1 MKKRPFLLL
10 LLTINLATQAQ
21 PPARQPLTLWYK
33 QPASQW
39 VEALPIGNG
48 RLGGMVFGG
57 VETDH
62 IQFNEETLWSGGPR
76 ESQREGAA
84 TYLPQIRQLLADGK
98 QAEAEKLAQDKFM
111 GRQSNEADYTQKK
124 DAWFAHVRDVT
135 NKKMNPASTEFDDS
149 SWKTMNV
156 PTIDG
161 WEKAGPRQ
169 AGPRQAELEGL
180 DGAVWFRTSF
190 ELPQAWAGKAMV
202 LDLGRIRDQDFT
214 YLNGELIGTAEGI
227 AKNRRYTIPAAKLHV
242 GKNQLA
248 IQVINMFDKG
258 GFIGV
263 KTSEPTFVV
272 YPEGQQPTDGVPLSK
287 PFRYW
292 IQDDAPP
299 ASPRY
304 QADYQPFGDL
314 WLRFKGQSNV
324 TSYRRELNLSTA
336 LSRVT
341 YQANGVRFTR
351 EYLTSAPDQ
360 AMAVHLTAD
369 RPGQLSFEAS
379 LDSPH
384 TGFSVHKVDNQTIA
398 LSVQVRNGALKGE
411 SLLHIQT
418 QKGQISVSG
427 DKLIVS
433 GADEATLYLTAGTN
447 FKNYKDVS
455 GDPATMSQRPLQVL
469 RNKRFEAVKIAHSK
483 AYQTYFNT
491 LSLDLGYSANEQL
504 PTDERLQQF
513 EKSSDPSLISL
524 YLQYGR
530 YLLISSSGPGRFAGA
545 TPNQPANLQGIWN
558 DLLTPPWGSKYT
570 TNINLEMNYWPAEM
584 LNLSACHEPLFA
596 MIDELAESGRKTAK
610 AHYNARG
617 WVLHHNTDL
626 WRGTAPINASN
637 HGIWVSGGAW
647 VSHHLWEH
655 YRYTQDRA
663 FLQNRGY
670 PLMKDAARFFVDFL
684 VKDPKTGWFIS
695 TPSNSPEHG
704 GLVAGPTMDHQIIR
718 DLFKNCIAAS
728 EVLGTDAAFRD
739 TLKTMY
745 NQIAPNQIGKHG
757 QLQEWLQ
764 DVDDPKDTHRH
775 VSHLWGVHPGTDI
788 TWEDT
793 PDLMKAA
800 RQSLLERGDEG
811 TGWSLA
817 WKINFWARFRDG
829 NHAYNMLKLL
839 FRPAIS
845 PEGMTGGGSYPNL
858 FDAHPPFQID
868 GNFGGASGIAEM
880 LVQSQGKTIDLLPAL
895 PTGLPTGSINGI
907 CAQGGFVLNLRWQ
920 NGHLSGV
927 DVTSKAGQPCVLRY
941 GTKEIRLTTET
952 GKTYRLNGELKAL

>member
-1 MKKRPFLLL
+1 MKTTRFLT
-10 LLTINLATQAQ
+10 LTFWVATSFCVAQ
-21 PPARQPLTLWYK
+21 PRPTVLSTSALWYK
-33 QPASQW
+33 QPANQW
-39 VEALPIGNG
+39 VEALPIGNS

-57 VETDH
+57 ILEDH
-62 IQFNEETLWSGGPR
+62 IQFNEATLWTGSPR
-76 ESQREGAA
+76 EYQREGAA
-84 TYLPQIRQLLADGK
+84 QYLPQIRQLLADGK
-98 QAEAEKLAQDKFM
+98 QAEAEKLAQEHFM
-111 GRQSNEADYTQKK
+111 GRQSNQDDYSQEKV
-124 DAWFAHVRDVT
+124 DWFAMVRRLT
-135 NKKMNPASTEFDDS
+135 ESKGNPSSAAFDDR

-156 PTIDG
+156 PTPDG
-161 WEKAGPRQ
+161 WERAG
-169 AGPRQAELEGL
+169 LEGL

-190 ELPQAWAGKAMV
+190 ELPEAWVGKDVV
-202 LDLGRIRDQDFT
+202 LDMGRIRDQDFT
-214 YLNGELIGTAEGI
+214 YLNGELIGSDEGI
-227 AKNRRYTIPAAKLHV
+227 AKNRRYKIPAARINA

-248 IQVINMFDKG
+248 IQVINLFDKG

-263 KTSEPTFVV
+263 KTSQPTFVV
-272 YPEGQQPTDGVPLSK
+272 YPVGQQPTDGVPLSR
-287 PFRYW
+287 PFNYW
-292 IQDDAPP
+292 IQNDSPP

-314 WLRFKGQSNV
+314 WLKLKGQEQATN
-324 TSYRRELNLSTA
+324 YRRELDLTTA

-351 EYLTSAPDQ
+351 EYLASAPDQ
-360 AMAVHLTAD
+360 VIAVHLTASK
-369 RPGQLSFEAS
+369 PGKISFEAS

-384 TGFSVHKVDNQTIA
+384 KESSVRKIDNQTIA
-398 LSVQVRNGALKGE
+398 LSVQVKNGALRGE
-411 SLLHIQT
+411 SQLRIQT
-418 QKGQISVSG
+418 QKGKLSISDG
-427 DKLIVS
+427 KLIVS
-433 GADEATLYLTAGTN
+433 EADEATLYLTAGTN
-447 FKNYKDVS
+447 FKSYQDVS
-455 GDPATMSQRPLQVL
+455 GDPATLSQRPLQTL
-469 RNKRFEAVKIAHSK
+469 RTKTFDAVKAAHVREFQS
-483 AYQTYFNT
+483 YFST
-491 LSLDLGYSANEQL
+491 FSLDLGHSPNEQL

-513 EKSSDPSLISL
+513 EKSSDPALAAL
-524 YLQYGR
+524 YVQYGR
-530 YLLISSSGPGRFAGA
+530 YLLISSSRPGRDGVAS
-545 TPNQPANLQGIWN
+545 QPANLQGIWN

-584 LNLSACHEPLFA
+584 LNLPACHEPLFA
-596 MIDELAESGRKTAK
+596 AIDELVESGRKTAK

-637 HGIWVSGGAW
+637 HGVWVSGGAW
-647 VSHHLWEH
+647 LSHHLWEH
-655 YRYTQDRA
+655 YQYTQDRP
-663 FLQNRGY
+663 FLQKRAY
-670 PLMKDAARFFVDFL
+670 PIMKEAARFFVDFL
-684 VKDPKTGWFIS
+684 VKDPKTGWLIS

-718 DLFKNCIAAS
+718 DLFKNCMAAS
-728 EVLGTDAAFRD
+728 EILGTDNAFRD
-739 TLKTMY
+739 TIKTMY
-745 NQIAPNQIGKHG
+745 GQIAPNQIGKHG

-788 TWEDT
+788 TWEET

-845 PEGMTGGGSYPNL
+845 PEGTTGGGSYPNL

-880 LVQSQGKTIDLLPAL
+880 ILQSQGKQGATPMVDLLPAL
-895 PTGLPTGSINGI
+895 PSAFPTGYINGI
-907 CAQGGFVLNLRWQ
+907 CAQGGFVLNIRWQ

-927 DVTSKAGQPCVLRY
+927 DITSRAGQPCVLRY
-941 GTKEIRLTTET
+941 GDKQLRLTTEK
-952 GKTYRLNGELKAL
+952 GKTYKLTGDLTVM